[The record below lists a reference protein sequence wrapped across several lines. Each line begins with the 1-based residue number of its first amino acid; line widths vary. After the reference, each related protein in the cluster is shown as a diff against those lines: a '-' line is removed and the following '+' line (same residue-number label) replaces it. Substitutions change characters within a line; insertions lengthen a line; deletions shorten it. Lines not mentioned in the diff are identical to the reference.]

1 MLGCWSAFHYI
12 TRTSLSASLCIFWT
26 VWKERNKRCLEDVVQ
41 MDQVLKSSFL
51 CLLLDWVRVDL
62 NEATMS
68 MIDLINWLGVC
79 RFFFFS
85 FCLFFAFILLLTLMP
100 LHMTCICWRIFLWCS

>member
-1 MLGCWSAFHYI
+1 MYFLD
-12 TRTSLSASLCIFWT
+12 SL
-26 VWKERNKRCLEDVVQ
+26 KERNKRCLEDVVQ

-79 RFFFFS
+79 RFFFF
-85 FCLFFAFILLLTLMP
+85 FFLPFLCFHFALDFDAFAYDLYMLAHFFMVLLIYLFACL
-100 LHMTCICWRIFLWCS
+100 